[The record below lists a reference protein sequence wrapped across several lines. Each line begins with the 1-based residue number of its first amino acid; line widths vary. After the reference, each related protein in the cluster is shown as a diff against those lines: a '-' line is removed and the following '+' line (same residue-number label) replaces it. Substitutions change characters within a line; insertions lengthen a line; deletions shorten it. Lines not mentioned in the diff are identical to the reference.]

1 MTFSKTTQG
10 LIKAA
15 VNLSPQARAG
25 KNAKRRAE
33 HPTFQYE
40 PDGHATHGK
49 KYLSEEKRKHINV
62 LLARYKEADNP
73 DERKE
78 ILGLLAKE
86 PIQLVPVKREIRI
99 DYSKYPIERLPS
111 IYANGGGMKEQA
123 RAKRR
128 AAAMAEGVGYGA
140 LDGRRLPIKDDA
152 PVAAAA

>member
-1 MTFSKTTQG
+1 MTFSKMTQG

-15 VNLSPQARAG
+15 VNLSAQARAG

-33 HPTFQYE
+33 HPTFAYE

-49 KYLSEEKRKHINV
+49 KYLSEEKRKAINV
-62 LLARYKEADNP
+62 LLAQYRDAETDEA
-73 DERKE
+73 RKD
-78 ILGLLAKE
+78 ILGQLAKQ

-99 DYSKYPIERLPS
+99 DYSKYPVERLRS
-111 IYANGGGMKEQA
+111 IYANGGGKKEQA

-140 LDGRRLPIKDDA
+140 L
-152 PVAAAA
+152 AA